1 MGKDLTEVRSP
12 QSNLVPDA
20 EDWERHELS
29 SLRGIAYKAKTKP
42 DYRFRDLSRCLDEA
56 LLGHCFRGLNKQAA
70 SGVDRVTYGSYK
82 ENHVAN
88 IEELIE
94 RLKRGGYRAKLVKR
108 KHIPKRAG
116 KTRPLGIPVLEDK
129 LLQTAVSEILSAIY
143 EQDFH
148 PFSYGYRPRRGARQA
163 ADDLV
168 VRMQFGRFGHVVEA
182 DIKGFFNHLDHEKL
196 LEMLAQRIDD
206 RRFLRLINKWLK
218 AGILEEDKSLRYPEE
233 GTPQGGSVSPIL
245 ANIYLHNV
253 LDEWFEKV
261 VKRHCEGEAIIC
273 RYADDF
279 VCAFQYARDAER
291 FYNAL
296 PKRLEK
302 FNLQV
307 AEDKT
312 RILRF
317 SRFHP
322 GLENRF
328 CFLSFE
334 FYWDSD
340 TKGKPRLF
348 RRTGRKRLQEAR
360 RNIMEYIKENRHMK
374 TSLLLASLSR
384 KLRGHFN
391 YFGVVGNLAGLYAI
405 LGHTKKQ
412 LHKWLNRRSGRK
424 SFTWE
429 RLKRYLTFNP
439 LPRPVCCAKVA
450 DTKVWW

>member
-1 MGKDLTEVRSP
+1 MP
-12 QSNLVPDA
+12 NA
-20 EDWERHELS
+20 EDWEQHELT

-42 DYRFRDLSRCLDEA
+42 DYRFRDLSHNINEE
-56 LLGHCFRGLNKQAA
+56 LLGYCFGKLNKKAA
-70 SGVDRVTYGSYK
+70 SGVDRETYHGYK
-82 ENHVAN
+82 AHYAANVEN
-88 IEELIE
+88 LLE
-94 RLKRGGYRAKLVKR
+94 RLKRDGYRARLVKR
-108 KHIPKRAG
+108 KHIPKGAG
-116 KTRPLGIPVLEDK
+116 KTRPLGIPVFEDK

-168 VRMQFGRFGHVVEA
+168 VRMQFGRFGYVVEA
-182 DIKGFFNHLDHEKL
+182 DIKGFFNHIDHDKL

-206 RRFLRLINKWLK
+206 KRFLRLINKWLK
-218 AGILEEDKSLRYPEE
+218 AGILEEDKSIHYPEA

-245 ANIYLHNV
+245 ANIYLHHV
-253 LDEWFEKV
+253 IDEWFEKA
-261 VKRHCEGEAIIC
+261 VKPHCQGDAIIC

-291 FYNAL
+291 FYKAL

-312 RILRF
+312 RTLRF
-317 SRFHP
+317 SRFQP
-322 GLENRF
+322 GLKNRF

-340 TKGKPRLF
+340 TKGKLRLF
-348 RRTGRKRLQEAR
+348 RRTGRKRLQTAK
-360 RNIMEYIKENRHMK
+360 RNLSEYIKDNRHMK
-374 TSLLLASLSR
+374 TSELLVSLTR
-384 KLRGHFN
+384 KLRGHHH
-391 YFGVVGNLAGLYAI
+391 YFGVVGNLAGLYAVRQHVMK
-405 LGHTKKQ
+405 L

-429 RLKRYLTFNP
+429 RLKHYLTFNP
-439 LPRPVCCAKVA
+439 LPTPRCCGKKVL
-450 DTKVWW
+450 TKVWW